1 MVYKLWSVFLLH
13 FYVQLVCAGA
23 IVAAGLSFDNI
34 LELRANSSL
43 TNQIDDIS
51 DDIRMRA
58 FATVIIPIVSSLII
72 PLGVIMIIISLFKI
86 DLGACR
92 KLCVATVRQTTNDKY
107 QNLSLTP
114 TFTLIALPISRNLS
128 NIHVRIIS

>member
-1 MVYKLWSVFLLH
+1 M
-13 FYVQLVCAGA
+13 
-23 IVAAGLSFDNI
+23 AAGLSFDNI

-128 NIHVRIIS
+128 NVHVSIIS

>member
-1 MVYKLWSVFLLH
+1 M
-13 FYVQLVCAGA
+13 
-23 IVAAGLSFDNI
+23 AAGISFDNI

-58 FATVIIPIVSSLII
+58 FATVVIAIVSSLVI

-86 DLGACR
+86 NLGACR
-92 KLCVATVRQTTNDKY
+92 KFFVATVRTP
-107 QNLSLTP
+107 NL
-114 TFTLIALPISRNLS
+114 
-128 NIHVRIIS
+128 IHDS